1 MERLRRELPPTTALV
16 AFEAAARHRNFTHA
30 ADELGVSQAAVSR
43 QISQLEDN
51 LTVLLFQRGSRPMAL
66 TPEGERLA
74 QAVTTGLG
82 HIAETAMDLRQGGVT
97 ETITVAASVALT
109 SLWLMPR
116 VAGFR
121 RAQPGI
127 ALRLL
132 AADPYTDPLHS
143 EVDLSVRFGN
153 GRWPGLEA
161 IKLFDDLVVPVASPA
176 YFEGRNRPSSPAD
189 FLNETLLYLDDIDP
203 SWMPWRTWFA
213 NHGITPQRRDAGA
226 LSFNA
231 YPNMIQA
238 AVDGQG
244 IALGWAHLIKRELD
258 RGDLVRVTGSIQK
271 PREAQ
276 YLTWRKR
283 RDLSAAAIAFRDWI
297 VAEARAELIKPRD
310 LPLAE

>member
-1 MERLRRELPPTTALV
+1 MT
-16 AFEAAARHRNFTHA
+16 
-30 ADELGVSQAAVSR
+30 
-43 QISQLEDN
+43 
-51 LTVLLFQRGSRPMAL
+51 LTQ
-66 TPEGERLA
+66 EGERLA
-74 QAVTTGLG
+74 EAVTTGLG
-82 HIAETAMDLRQGGVT
+82 HIAETSRDLRKGGVT

-143 EVDLSVRFGN
+143 DVDLSVRFGN

-161 IKLFDDLVVPVASPA
+161 IKLFDDLVVPVASPD
-176 YFEGRNRPSSPAD
+176 YFQGRIKPSGPGD
-189 FLNETLLYLDDIDP
+189 FLNETLLHLDDID
-203 SWMPWRTWFA
+203 SAWMPWRTWFA
-213 NHGITPQRRDAGA
+213 NHDITPPRRDSGA

-238 AVDGQG
+238 AIDGQG
-244 IALGWAHLIKRELD
+244 IALGWAHLITRELN
-258 RGDLVRVTGSIQK
+258 RGDLVRVTGDIQK

-283 RDLSAAAIAFRDWI
+283 R
-297 VAEARAELIKPRD
+297 
-310 LPLAE
+310 

>member
-1 MERLRRELPPTTALV
+1 MERLRRELPSLTALV

-30 ADELGVSQAAVSR
+30 AEEMGISQAAISR
-43 QISQLEDN
+43 QIRQLEDN
-51 LTVLLFQRGSRPMAL
+51 LSVLLFQRGSRPLGL
-66 TPEGERLA
+66 TPEGARLA
-74 QAVTTGLG
+74 EAVSGGLG
-82 HIAETAMDLRQGGVT
+82 RIAEAASDLRRAGSTQ
-97 ETITVAASVALT
+97 TITVAASVALT

-121 RAQPGI
+121 KAQPGI

-132 AADPYTDPLHS
+132 AADPHTDPLHS
-143 EVDLSVRFGN
+143 DVDLAVRFGD

-161 IKLFDDLVVPVASPA
+161 VKLFDDLVVPVAAPG
-176 YFEGRNRPSSPAD
+176 YFDGRARPRTPAD
-189 FLNETLLYLDDIDP
+189 FVHETLLHMDDIDP
-203 SWMPWRTWFA
+203 TWMPWQTWFA
-213 NHGITPQRRDAGA
+213 QHGITPPRRDAGA

-238 AVDGQG
+238 ARDGQG
-244 IALGWAHLIKRELD
+244 IALGWVHLIARELE
-258 RGDLVRVTGSIQK
+258 RGELVRVTGDIRK

-283 RDLSAAAIAFRDWI
+283 RDPSAAAIAFRDWI